1 VVLAAKGTAWR
12 TEKYA
17 LALGA
22 ELRLP
27 SGDALNFLGSGAVG
41 IKPYLALSRTAR
53 FSPHL
58 NLGYQWNGN
67 SVLATNNAGQEQ
79 QLPGYFLYYFG
90 ADIGATKRLTVIADF
105 LGQEYFNAPRV
116 SSPKAIPVQTLNQAL
131 TLSSVLPYNGSYGNN
146 NLAFGAKVN
155 PWSRLLITGN
165 ILVRVSNGGLRD
177 NVVPLV
183 GISYTH

>member
-1 VVLAAKGTAWR
+1 M
-12 TEKYA
+12 
-17 LALGA
+17 
-22 ELRLP
+22 
-27 SGDALNFLGSGAVG
+27 
-41 IKPYLALSRTAR
+41 
-53 FSPHL
+53 
-58 NLGYQWNGN
+58 
-67 SVLATNNAGQEQ
+67 
-79 QLPGYFLYYFG
+79 PGYFLYYFG